1 MNKISI
7 RLRIAMAFMLISIFV
22 GGMFSLGIYQFFH
35 AMEDELMSAEMD
47 GKLQLMVEH
56 AMFDNAAL
64 NKLGMHLYG
73 SHPGLMPAPASF
85 AKASIGITE
94 IEGKPSSYFV
104 YRQVLQGHDYV
115 LVQDQSRFEDGF
127 EKNLFKAVK
136 SGFLFTMLLGGLVG
150 WFLGKQIIAPIL
162 QLSKTITERNINS
175 LDESRIS
182 DEFSADEVGKLAQAF
197 EETYSDVKDALWRE
211 RLFTSDVSHEFRS
224 SLMVIATS
232 CELLLQ
238 GKHAGDADYDR
249 LTRIARATSEM
260 QQLIQAFLVIA
271 RAERTAENPNAK
283 KTIISIA
290 EESMQRWRNEFGS
303 KGIALHLLQREADS
317 ALTINADLL
326 STVLNNLLKNALNY
340 TEQGRVDLIL
350 TSSSVSV
357 ADTGI
362 GINLAA
368 QANIM
373 KPFVRGSDLPM
384 DGLGL
389 GLSLVQRICDHQG
402 WKLHLHSAPG
412 QGSTFTISF
421 EEITKK
427 SQ

>member
-1 MNKISI
+1 MNRISI
-7 RLRIAMAFMLISIFV
+7 RLRIAIAFTLISIFV
-22 GGMFSLGIYQFFH
+22 GGMFSLGIHQFFH
-35 AMEDELMSAEMD
+35 AMEDELMSTEMD
-47 GKLQLMVEH
+47 GKLQLIVQH
-56 AMFDNAAL
+56 DIFDPATL
-64 NKLGMHLYG
+64 GQLGMQLYG
-73 SHPGLMPAPASF
+73 TQPGLSPTPANF
-85 AKASIGITE
+85 NKASIGFTE
-94 IEGKPSSYFV
+94 IEGKPHSYFV
-104 YRQVLQGHDYV
+104 YRQVINGHDYV

-127 EKNLFKAVK
+127 ENNLFKAVK
-136 SGFLFTMLLGGLVG
+136 SGFLLTILLGGIVG

-162 QLSKTITERNINS
+162 RLSKVITARNANT
-175 LDESRIS
+175 LDESRIR
-182 DEFSADEVGKLAQAF
+182 DEFSSDEVGKLALAF
-197 EETYSDVKDALWRE
+197 EETYSAAKDALWRE

-238 GKHAGDADYDR
+238 GKQAGDPDYDR

-283 KTIISIA
+283 QTISSIA
-290 EESMQRWRNEFGS
+290 DEAMQRWRLEFER

-317 ALTINADLL
+317 ALTLNADLL
-326 STVLNNLLKNALNY
+326 TTVLNNLLKNALNY
-340 TEQGRVDLIL
+340 TEQGRVDLIIAA
-350 TSSSVSV
+350 SSVSV
-357 ADTGI
+357 ADTGM

-373 KPFVRGSDLPM
+373 QPFVRGSDLPM

-402 WKLHLHSAPG
+402 WKLHLHSATG
-412 QGSTFTISF
+412 LGSTFTISLA
-421 EEITKK
+421 
-427 SQ
+427 